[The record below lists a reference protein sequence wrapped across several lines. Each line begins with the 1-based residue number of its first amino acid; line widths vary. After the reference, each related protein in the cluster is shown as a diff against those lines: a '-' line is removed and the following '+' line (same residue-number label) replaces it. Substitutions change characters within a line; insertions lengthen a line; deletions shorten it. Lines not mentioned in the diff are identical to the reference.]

1 MLRTYLRVRR
11 GSAAPLAQREY
22 LSSLGSAQERS
33 PVRGG
38 GRLDALGL
46 SLPMGRAVIQLGVN
60 PHWAGRPKGGGGRQ
74 SSPDASRASLPIG
87 RAMRSAWPR
96 IGRGDSSAVIAR
108 RSQGWL
114 SLWEEPSA
122 QRGPAGAGRRHFSSH
137 RKTLSRVAL
146 AMGRAIR
153 SAYSGCPAAPAAR
166 PLPRPRRAG
175 GPLGGRLAVKST
187 P

>member
-1 MLRTYLRVRR
+1 M
-11 GSAAPLAQREY
+11 AQREN
-22 LSSLGSAQERS
+22 LSSRARLS
-33 PVRGG
+33 PGAVTCEGR